1 VPSSVFRLP
10 TGIESREVLRS
21 VRRSSDGADLGTIA
35 QRIRVGRRYGPGS
48 VAGDSSIRGPRRAVD
63 A

>member
-1 VPSSVFRLP
+1 MPSSVFRLP

-35 QRIRVGRRYGPGS
+35 QRMGEVTAQ
-48 VAGDSSIRGPRRAVD
+48 VEAELD
-63 A
+63 ACVS